1 MKKPKPV
8 KEKKEVKKKS
18 KKVDLGGR
26 PLIEIDIEQLG
37 ALCRLDPSAEDCAAF
52 FKCSVDTIE
61 KAIKRKTGLGFT
73 EFKSRNLVYTRF
85 HLIRTALKKAETDTK
100 MHIFALQNMCKWT
113 RNSKIEGELDQNF
126 KGNVNL
132 TVAKEEIEKRI
143 EEIKKRK

>member
-1 MKKPKPV
+1 MKTKN
-8 KEKKEVKKKS
+8 KKS
-18 KKVDLGGR
+18 TKDVRVPKKNGR
-26 PLIEIDIEQLG
+26 PLKEIDIEQLG

-113 RNSKIEGELDQNF
+113 RNSKIEGGLDQNV
-126 KGNVNL
+126 KGDVNI
-132 TVAKEEIEKRI
+132 TIAKEEIEKRI
-143 EEIKKRK
+143 EEIKKKQ